1 VAWQRRRSN
10 MDKAN
15 CGAPMKP
22 QKKNT
27 PKTAK
32 MAMGGMMGKKSAS
45 GSKYSNQKGMPT
57 SVQAK
62 TATVETPI
70 MRQQRKKMGM

>member
-1 VAWQRRRSN
+1 

-15 CGAPMKP
+15 CGASMKP
-22 QKKNT
+22 QQKNT
-27 PKTAK
+27 PK

>member
-1 VAWQRRRSN
+1 
-10 MDKAN
+10 MEKAN
-15 CGAPMKP
+15 CGASMKP
-22 QKKNT
+22 QQKNT
-27 PKTAK
+27 PK
-32 MAMGGMMGKKSAS
+32 MAMGGAMMGMGKKSAS